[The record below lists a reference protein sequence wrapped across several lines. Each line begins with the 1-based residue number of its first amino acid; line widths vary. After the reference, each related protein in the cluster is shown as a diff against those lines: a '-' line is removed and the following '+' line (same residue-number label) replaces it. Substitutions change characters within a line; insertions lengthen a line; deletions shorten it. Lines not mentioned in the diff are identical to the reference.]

1 MSTKLYSD
9 IPIYIDGALATEHN
23 KVQIERDAGNQ
34 EIVTVARGYAGVSP
48 GAMTMRVTVTQ
59 AVPAAGFENNLGR
72 KMAARETVEFTA
84 FVAGQKLTQKMYVM
98 SDSISGGA
106 NEKSDMSFTLHG
118 PWADF
123 S

>member
-9 IPIYIDGALATEHN
+9 IPVYIDGALATEEN

-34 EIVTVARGYAGVSP
+34 EVVTVARGFAGVSP
-48 GAMTMRVTVTQ
+48 GAMMMRVTVTQ
-59 AVPAAGFENNLGR
+59 AIPAAGFENNLGK
-72 KMAARETVEFTA
+72 KMAARTPVEFTA
-84 FVAGQKLTQKMYVM
+84 FCGGQKITQKMYVM
-98 SDSISGGA
+98 SDSLSGGA
-106 NEKSDMSFTLHG
+106 NEKSDMSFVLHG